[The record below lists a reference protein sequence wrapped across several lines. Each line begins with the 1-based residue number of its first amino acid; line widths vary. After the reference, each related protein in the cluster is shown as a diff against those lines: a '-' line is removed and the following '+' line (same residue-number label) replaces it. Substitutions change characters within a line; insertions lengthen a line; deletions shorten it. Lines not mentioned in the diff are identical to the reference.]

1 MHDQGAPSPQPR
13 VWVPGGGSYCTV
25 TDGGCA
31 SAVGVQVFNEYLQD
45 ISAIK
50 TSDSGQRVA
59 CCGDCSVKVVHR
71 TGMEF
76 EAPRACGQKR
86 VWPQAAW
93 SPRRRACTHML
104 CLFAAGFARGEP
116 GSQAHDRRVPRQGA
130 FAIHLPPPPPRVHAC
145 PLANTT
151 VPQVEWDD
159 TATGF
164 ACSATD
170 GFLYVHELLGV

>member
-1 MHDQGAPSPQPR
+1 M
-13 VWVPGGGSYCTV
+13 
-25 TDGGCA
+25 
-31 SAVGVQVFNEYLQD
+31 GVQVFNEYLQD

-76 EAPRACGQKR
+76 EAPRACGQAL
-86 VWPQAAW
+86 WPRAAW
-93 SPRRRACTHML
+93 SPRRLSMRPHA
-104 CLFAAGFARGEP
+104 LFVPQVLLEVSLDRKPTIGEFLDKAR
-116 GSQAHDRRVPRQGA
+116 SL
-130 FAIHLPPPPPRVHAC
+130 HLPPPPPRVHAC
-145 PLANTT
+145 PCANST

-159 TATGF
+159 KATGF